1 MAMPGV
7 DENLS
12 RIYILMDKLYS
23 NVLKI
28 FDTIRQL
35 RGDVKRDVTAR
46 YVDETVSLCEEL
58 KNEITREAVLFI
70 ARYQPLGR
78 ELIQAENTIKAS
90 YDLYRITRYLR
101 EIAHLDRKVGPL
113 STLLTEHDW
122 ALLDQARTMLE
133 KGYRLYRQGEGDAME
148 ILEADNIIDRA
159 YEEILDEISQSENV
173 EKRKAVEALYR
184 RHVERI
190 ADHIVYIV
198 TKII

>member
-28 FDTIRQL
+28 FDTVRQL

-46 YVDETVSLCEEL
+46 YVDETASLCEEL

-101 EIAHLDRKVGPL
+101 EIVHLDRKVGPL

>member
-1 MAMPGV
+1 
-7 DENLS
+7 
-12 RIYILMDKLYS
+12 
-23 NVLKI
+23 
-28 FDTIRQL
+28 
-35 RGDVKRDVTAR
+35 R